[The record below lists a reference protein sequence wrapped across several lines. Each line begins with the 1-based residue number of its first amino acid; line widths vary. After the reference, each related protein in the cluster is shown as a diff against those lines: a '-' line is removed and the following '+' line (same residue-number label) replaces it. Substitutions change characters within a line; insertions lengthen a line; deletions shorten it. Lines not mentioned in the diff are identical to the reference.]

1 MLGYDWPTSDEE
13 RLFQLG
19 QLWVEFAPKLEAA
32 GAAAL
37 AVPALRAQTLAAI
50 AEREIQAARELHQLQ
65 VADSRIGFEA
75 TNQYYYVPIDLVEKV
90 LVCESIIDRL
100 SR

>member
-1 MLGYDWPTSDEE
+1 MEHVCQNPLVCEVCIE
-13 RLFQLG
+13 RANF
-19 QLWVEFAPKLEAA
+19 
-32 GAAAL
+32 
-37 AVPALRAQTLAAI
+37 
-50 AEREIQAARELHQLQ
+50 EREIQAARELHQLQ